1 MHWVNAY
8 IGQAWRPDYH
18 CWSLLQAVY
27 QARLNLCLPPM
38 QYDANSLLAA
48 IRAFGT
54 QQGEYAHWQQ
64 VDTPQELD
72 AVVMAVANR
81 PRHIGV
87 WVALDEGYILHNLE
101 QRGVVL
107 SRVDEL
113 NHLNF
118 QVYAYYR
125 RR

>member
-1 MHWVNAY
+1 
-8 IGQAWRPDYH
+8 
-18 CWSLLQAVY
+18 
-27 QARLNLCLPPM
+27 M

-54 QQGEYAHWQQ
+54 QQGEYAYWQQ

>member
-1 MHWVNAY
+1 
-8 IGQAWRPDYH
+8 
-18 CWSLLQAVY
+18 
-27 QARLNLCLPPM
+27 M

-72 AVVMAVANR
+72 AVVIRSEPSA
-81 PRHIGV
+81 PY
-87 WVALDEGYILHNLE
+87 WVGGALDEGYILHNLE